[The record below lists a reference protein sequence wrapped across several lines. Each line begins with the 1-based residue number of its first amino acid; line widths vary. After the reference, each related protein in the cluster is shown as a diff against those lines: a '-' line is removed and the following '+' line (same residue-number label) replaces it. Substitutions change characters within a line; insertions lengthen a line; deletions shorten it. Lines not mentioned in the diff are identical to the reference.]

1 MDPESD
7 LLKIVDGEE
16 GAAENYQLFYRLD
29 KRCRDLE
36 KENVSLK
43 QQLLKDREAFERE
56 KEQLLLKQSELYGIS
71 AKFDVF
77 KAQIKDLLGV
87 QSDNAD
93 ILIKALSRREAS
105 DRDSA
110 SNKALSTKNQ
120 RIETLEAELRE
131 LKSLYQKTESDN
143 ASKSSQIA
151 DLTKKVGKQFK
162 RIETLRSL
170 LSSHLELTGAATV
183 EASLDAIRALKRK
196 VKKYRSIIKEQV
208 MTELKRARSGSE
220 GSELKDII
228 AQQGQIIEMV
238 VKSMHDLAANIP
250 RTSANERATETL
262 ERTRLDLNRRIEKL
276 STSMQVHASETSSGQ
291 EEAEQLSVCDDTGM
305 ATASVVSD
313 SDASSYEEMKECVW
327 LNKTRELLALERQLA
342 DTQKR
347 VTAMNLDKRNNAQI
361 HATRHPI
368 VYSGNVQA
376 TYL

>member
-16 GAAENYQLFYRLD
+16 STAENYQLFYRLD

-276 STSMQVHASETSSGQ
+276 STSMQVHASEASSGQ
-291 EEAEQLSVCDDTGM
+291 EEAEQPSLCDDTGM

>member
-291 EEAEQLSVCDDTGM
+291 EEAEQPSVCDDTGM

>member
-16 GAAENYQLFYRLD
+16 SPAENYQLFYRLD

-56 KEQLLLKQSELYGIS
+56 KEQLLLKQSELYAIS

-110 SNKALSTKNQ
+110 SSKALSTRNQ
-120 RIETLEAELRE
+120 RIQTLEAELRE

-151 DLTKKVGKQFK
+151 DLTKKLGKQFK

-208 MTELKRARSGSE
+208 MTDLKRARSGSE

-250 RTSANERATETL
+250 RTSSNERATETL

-276 STSMQVHASETSSGQ
+276 STSMQVHASEASSGQ
-291 EEAEQLSVCDDTGM
+291 EEAEQPSLCDDTGM
-305 ATASVVSD
+305 TTASVVSD
-313 SDASSYEEMKECVW
+313 SDVSSYEEMKECVW

-342 DTQKR
+342 DTQKK
-347 VTAMNLDKRNNAQI
+347 VTAMNLEKRNNAQI
-361 HATRHPI
+361 HARHPI

>member
-16 GAAENYQLFYRLD
+16 STAENYQLFYRLD

-228 AQQGQIIEMV
+228 SQQGQIIEMV

-276 STSMQVHASETSSGQ
+276 STSMQVHASEASSGQ
-291 EEAEQLSVCDDTGM
+291 EEAEQPSLCDDTGM